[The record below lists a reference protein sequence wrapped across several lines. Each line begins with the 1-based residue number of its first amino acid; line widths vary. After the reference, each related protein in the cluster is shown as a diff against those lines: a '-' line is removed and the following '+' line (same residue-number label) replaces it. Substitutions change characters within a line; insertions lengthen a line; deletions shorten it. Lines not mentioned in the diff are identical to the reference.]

1 MANWGKSGKRE
12 MREINNKYTS
22 NRRRESHVK
31 WVIGWTIVGSIVNIG
46 IRTKLNGGKTTG
58 FSAKKSCARRRTAE
72 THPFHEDEKGETFMH
87 VSLLPTSLNQ
97 PRILFYSTDLW
108 S

>member
-1 MANWGKSGKRE
+1 MAE
-12 MREINNKYTS
+12 T
-22 NRRRESHVK
+22 
-31 WVIGWTIVGSIVNIG
+31 
-46 IRTKLNGGKTTG
+46 TTG

-97 PRILFYSTDLW
+97 PRIRFYSTDLW
-108 S
+108 SWSEKHHSQPASRP